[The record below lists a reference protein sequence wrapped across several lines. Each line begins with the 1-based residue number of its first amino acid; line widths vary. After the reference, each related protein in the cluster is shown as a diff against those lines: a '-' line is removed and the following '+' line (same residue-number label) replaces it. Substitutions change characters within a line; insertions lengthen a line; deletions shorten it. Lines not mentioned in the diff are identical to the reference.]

1 VFFNDSERLTY
12 ARPQGPVD
20 PRSGVI
26 CLPNNF
32 DFGPERS
39 LGEGVLRAT
48 CLANYDYWAE
58 LPEEAYRAEKRA
70 WFPQVQGSA
79 CRFLPPAAESD
90 VAAATAATDMFTPR
104 TVHRFTGRLNGAI
117 YGSPDK
123 SLDGST
129 ALSNLHLCGA
139 DQGLV
144 GIVGT
149 MLSGIQVA
157 NDRILRKA

>member
-1 VFFNDSERLTY
+1 
-12 ARPQGPVD
+12 VD

-48 CLANYDYWAE
+48 CLANYDRWSG
-58 LPEEAYRAEKRA
+58 LSEEAYRAEKQA
-70 WFPQVQGSA
+70 WFPKVQGSA
-79 CRFLPPAAESD
+79 CRFLPAVPEAGL
-90 VAAATAATDMFTPR
+90 AAATVATDMFTPR
-104 TVHRFTGRLNGAI
+104 TVRRFTGRRNGAI

-144 GIVGT
+144 GIVGA
-149 MLSGIQVA
+149 MLSGIAVA
-157 NDRILRKA
+157 NDRILLKA